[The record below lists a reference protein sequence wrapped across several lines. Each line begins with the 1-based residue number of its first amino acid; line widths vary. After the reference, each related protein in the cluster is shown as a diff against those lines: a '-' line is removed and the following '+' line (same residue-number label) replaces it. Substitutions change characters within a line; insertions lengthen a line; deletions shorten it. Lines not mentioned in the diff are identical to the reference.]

1 MSWVERALK
10 ESSKFVG
17 YFPTPQFWTIIS
29 LWNEEQVKKQIQI
42 LKLKC
47 LRGVMRSKNVLTPL
61 PYIEVTDLD
70 VKTVA
75 IDYDYVRHGDLNIEE
90 LCKGVGDQGVKELVV
105 GNLRVK
111 IPRDLFSKEMDVE
124 AEIDGWKTGKY
135 LVASFKRRKAILN
148 GKFRAEIVKHTKDWL
163 ELGGKISSLDLV
175 ELREAKYWRRKGNYG
190 TYDVNYNPR
199 IIVCAIKAVDP
210 FGSLGRW
217 REYKKKKGDVWSL
230 AGDHSIREAS

>member
-1 MSWVERALK
+1 MTWVERALK

-29 LWNEEQVKKQIQI
+29 LWNEEQVRKQTQI

-75 IDYDYVRHGDLNIEE
+75 VDYDYVRHGDLNIEK
-90 LCKGVGDQGVKELVV
+90 LCKGVSEQGVKELVV
-105 GNLRVK
+105 ENLKVK
-111 IPRDLFSKEMDVE
+111 IPRDLFSKEIDEE
-124 AEIDGWKTGKY
+124 AEIDGWKIGKY
-135 LVASFKRRKAILN
+135 LVASFERKKAMLN
-148 GKFRAEIVKHTKDWL
+148 GKFREEIMKHTKDWL
-163 ELGGKISSLDLV
+163 ELGGKVSSLDLV

-199 IIVCAIKAVDP
+199 IIVCAIKSIDP

-217 REYKKKKGDVWSL
+217 REYKRKKGDVWAL
-230 AGDHSIREAS
+230 AGDHSIRE